1 MSDVENKKD
10 SISPSEKAIQDLNS
24 NSLDTA
30 SGGSRVVKS
39 VMAEDDGEHSFDESK
54 LEIPVHKGHVKVK
67 PEYTDNNVI
76 LSVNH
81 LKVFFPMG
89 KMGHKFYL
97 KAVHNTNFQIHKGEV
112 FGLVGESGCGKSTTG
127 RSIIRLE
134 QITSGSIYYKG
145 VRIAAGD
152 RWNRKEIK
160 WSKIKGEAKIK
171 EIKAD
176 SSLSKAERMSK
187 SLRLRNLLQTLRLS
201 KKLELDKFITITL
214 MSINT

>member
-1 MSDVENKKD
+1 
-10 SISPSEKAIQDLNS
+10 
-24 NSLDTA
+24 
-30 SGGSRVVKS
+30 
-39 VMAEDDGEHSFDESK
+39 MAEDDGEHSFDESK

-152 RWNRKEIK
+152 RWNRKEINGPRLK
-160 WSKIKGEAKIK
+160 EKLRLKKSKLILVSAKLK
-171 EIKAD
+171 
-176 SSLSKAERMSK
+176 RMSK
-187 SLRLRNLLQTLRLS
+187 SLRLRNLLQTLRFS

-214 MSINT
+214 MSINA

>member
-1 MSDVENKKD
+1 
-10 SISPSEKAIQDLNS
+10 
-24 NSLDTA
+24 
-30 SGGSRVVKS
+30 
-39 VMAEDDGEHSFDESK
+39 MAEDDGEHSFDESK

-176 SSLSKAERMSK
+176 SSLSQAEKDEQISK
-187 SLRLRNLLQTLRLS
+187 I
-201 KKLELDKFITITL
+201 KKFIANTKIQQEARIRQIHYDNTHVDKRL
-214 MSINT
+214 MSEIQ

>member
-152 RWNRKEIK
+152 RWRLNGPRLKVNLRLK
-160 WSKIKGEAKIK
+160 KSKLILVSAKLK
-171 EIKAD
+171 
-176 SSLSKAERMSK
+176 RMSK
-187 SLRLRNLLQTLRLS
+187 SLRLRNLLQTLRFS

-214 MSINT
+214 MSINA